1 MIPGSEVAVQ
11 GAALG
16 THSPSGT
23 AQGAD
28 LGPVLRAR

>member
-1 MIPGSEVAVQ
+1 MIPGSEAAIQ

-16 THSPSGT
+16 TRSPSGT
-23 AQGAD
+23 AQGAA